1 MRRLTDEVDLDDSLH
16 LVSGVV
22 DEGPAVEDAGVVDQD
37 VDVADG
43 RLDLFRHLAGTNE
56 KMTVRQLSAG
66 KLNNTNAQ
74 AFGASE
80 N

>member
-43 RLDLFRHLAGTNE
+43 RLDLLRHLAETNE
-56 KMTVRQLSAG
+56 KNMTIHQLSIG
-66 KLNNTNAQ
+66 QIESQYLNQ
-74 AFGASE
+74 Q
-80 N
+80 

>member
-43 RLDLFRHLAGTNE
+43 RLDLLRHLAGKNE
-56 KMTVRQLSAG
+56 KI
-66 KLNNTNAQ
+66 
-74 AFGASE
+74 
-80 N
+80 

>member
-43 RLDLFRHLAGTNE
+43 RLDLLRHLAETNE
-56 KMTVRQLSAG
+56 KNMTIHQLSIG
-66 KLNNTNAQ
+66 QIESQHLNQ
-74 AFGASE
+74 Q
-80 N
+80 